1 MDKKTDDLLK
11 ILNRAET
18 DEALAR
24 YMTETSDYKGV
35 SFVDYFN
42 SLLEKEGISKAALVT
57 RTGIE
62 RTYLYQLLNGTRQ
75 PSRDYAIAMCIAAG
89 LSLEQTTRCLE
100 LLSEGILY
108 AKNAR
113 DAIIIYAINR
123 EHSVDKTNELLFD
136 MGEEPLRIGRDK

>member
-18 DEALAR
+18 DEALAS

-42 SLLEKEGISKAALVT
+42 ALLEKEGISKAALVT

-89 LSLEQTTRCLE
+89 LNLEQTTRCLE